1 LDKTENEVKSKRPA
15 WLLSS
20 KDRTKTGRSITI
32 IIIAEYTIVFN
43 EEINVSA
50 VLSQETVQCPLCG
63 GCLTKRDSR
72 PRFVIRENGER
83 ETWIVRR
90 LQCRSCGKL
99 HTELPDFILP
109 FKHYEA
115 QTIQNTLDDKA
126 DNSCAAD
133 DATLRCW
140 RQSFSEACSSIIALL
155 TAFYMKAENK
165 AAPLFQFENIL
176 VKLRARQKNWLT
188 FVFRLL
194 INSGNRLRTRFAFC
208 P

>member
-1 LDKTENEVKSKRPA
+1 LA
-15 WLLSS
+15 
-20 KDRTKTGRSITI
+20 
-32 IIIAEYTIVFN
+32 A
-43 EEINVSA
+43 
-50 VLSQETVQCPLCG
+50 
-63 GCLTKRDSR
+63 RDSR
-72 PRFVIRENGER
+72 QRFVIRENGDR

-115 QTIQNTLDDKA
+115 QTIQSTLDEEP

-133 DATLRCW
+133 DSTLRCW
-140 RQSFSEACSSIIALL
+140 RQSFSDVRFSIIALL
-155 TAFYMKAENK
+155 TALYMKAMNK
-165 AAPLFQFENIL
+165 TAPLFQFENIL
-176 VKLRARQKNWLT
+176 SKLRARQKNWLA

-194 INSGNRLRTRFAFC
+194 INSGHRLRTRFAFC